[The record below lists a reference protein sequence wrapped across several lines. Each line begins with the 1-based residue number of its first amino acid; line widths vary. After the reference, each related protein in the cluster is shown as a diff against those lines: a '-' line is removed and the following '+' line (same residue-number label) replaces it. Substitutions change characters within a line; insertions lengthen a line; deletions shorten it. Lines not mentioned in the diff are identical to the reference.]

1 MSTYNILD
9 DETLLLVSQT
19 FKALSDPTRVKI
31 LHLLCTGRHSVGCI
45 AEKLSLSQSSV
56 SHQLRFLKNLRLVKF
71 EREGKSIFYSIDD
84 DHVILFLKQA
94 IEHAKH

>member
-1 MSTYNILD
+1 MITNTILD

-45 AEKLSLSQSSV
+45 AETLSQS
-56 SHQLRFLKNLRLVKF
+56 
-71 EREGKSIFYSIDD
+71 IFRVAPIKIFKES
-84 DHVILFLKQA
+84 
-94 IEHAKH
+94 